1 MTTYMIH
8 NVTKI
13 EVKEIHDLKSDTWWR
28 SIYITVEH
36 NEGSHEITL
45 FANSDPARLEIKT

>member
-28 SIYITVEH
+28 SIYVTVD
-36 NEGSHEITL
+36 NNDQHEITL
-45 FANSDPARLEIKT
+45 FANVDPTRLEIKA